1 MVGIAVT
8 AVPMLDFDIFTH
20 GNFTRLKNHPYFN
33 GLLMEMTFVFLEMT
47 LTRD

>member
-33 GLLMEMTFVFLEMT
+33 GLVTGF
-47 LTRD
+47 D